1 MPSEET
7 IRADLNDMLVDILG
21 VEPEEVVPEAR
32 FFSDLG
38 GESIDLLDLSFRCEQ
53 RFKTKI
59 AFQQMLDPSALEV
72 GQDGALTDGAVRTL
86 KEKLPF
92 FDWTRIPERIKL
104 ENIQDLLTVE
114 SISRYLTHTLNA
126 RED

>member
-1 MPSEET
+1 MPSDET
-7 IRADLNDMLVDILG
+7 IRADLSEIMVDILG
-21 VEPEEVVPEAR
+21 VEPEEIVPDAR

-72 GQDGALTDGAVRTL
+72 GGDGALTDEAMRTL
-86 KEKLPF
+86 KAKLPF
-92 FDWTRIPERIKL
+92 FDWEKAPAKIKL
-104 ENIQDLLTVE
+104 DGVQDLLTVE
-114 SISRYLTHTLNA
+114 AIARYLTHTLSA
-126 RED
+126 QQA